1 MLLAFS
7 GVVVLMG
14 ASLDLAPQHL
24 LGDALALLAAVFY
37 AGYQLTLKH
46 LRGALQALGG
56 VVVLFGIV
64 MARRSGV

>member
-14 ASLDLAPQHL
+14 ASLDLAPQHP
-24 LGDALALLAAVFY
+24 LGDALALLVAVFY

-46 LRGALQALGG
+46 CGAHFPLRP
-56 VVVLFGIV
+56 
-64 MARRSGV
+64 S